1 MRHACPPVQTAPI
14 IAGYRTGLNAASV
27 PPGPAW
33 TAPRRQAFRGGNPL
47 NRILKKFSL

>member
-14 IAGYRTGLNAASV
+14 IAGYRTGLNAASAS
-27 PPGPAW
+27 PGPAR
-33 TAPRRQAFRGGNPL
+33 TASLPPGNPL

>member
-14 IAGYRTGLNAASV
+14 IAGYRTGLNAASAS
-27 PPGPAW
+27 PGPAR
-33 TAPRRQAFRGGNPL
+33 PGRQVFRRGNPL